1 MKYTQ
6 FSNMPMKAR
15 IKWVQ
20 DKLIKFGY
28 LDEYESVPFKR
39 DKKYIKALKKF
50 QENYSMTPNADMTEE
65 LFDKL
70 NYN

>member
-1 MKYTQ
+1 MKFVQ
-6 FSNMPMKAR
+6 FSNLPVKVR

-28 LDEYESVPFKR
+28 LSEGDSVPYKR
-39 DKKYIKALKKF
+39 DKKYIKALMKF
-50 QENYSMTPNADMTEE
+50 QDSHGITPNADITEL

>member
-6 FSNMPMKAR
+6 FTSMPMKGR
-15 IKWVQ
+15 ISWIQ

-28 LDEYESVPFKR
+28 LSEGESVPCKR
-39 DKKYIKALKKF
+39 DKAYIKALQKF
-50 QENYSMTPNADMTEE
+50 QDTYGMTPNADITEE
-65 LFDKL
+65 LFQKL

>member
-1 MKYTQ
+1 MKFVQ

-20 DKLIKFGY
+20 DKLLKFGY
-28 LDEYESVPFKR
+28 LTEGESAPYKR
-39 DKKYIKALKKF
+39 DKKYIKALMKF
-50 QENYSMTPNADMTEE
+50 QEYYGMTPNADLTEE